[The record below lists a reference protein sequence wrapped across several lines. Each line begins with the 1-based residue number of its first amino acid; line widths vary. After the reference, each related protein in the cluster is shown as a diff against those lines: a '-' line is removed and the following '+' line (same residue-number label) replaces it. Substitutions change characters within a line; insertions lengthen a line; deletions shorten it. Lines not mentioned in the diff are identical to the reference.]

1 MYKKIN
7 RFGSLRSTIVM
18 IRRAIMI
25 LAPSDRRKVVYVILI
40 YAVLGLMDIV
50 AVFVLGL
57 VGSLSVSGI
66 SSNSPGDRV
75 SRILEFL
82 GILDTSLQNQI
93 AVLGLLAAFA
103 LIFKSVASLYLS
115 KKTLFFLSRRSAVIS
130 RTLLI
135 RLLGQEILKVRSRTV
150 QETIFALTSG
160 VQAVNVNIL
169 GASLLL
175 AADIFLIFAF
185 SVSLFFIDTL
195 VALSSFLLFSTIGI
209 VLYWYLHKRAQSLGE
224 IATSLEIKS
233 NEKISE
239 VISCYR
245 ELLVRNRRDFYAKE
259 IGDTRLAISEAGA
272 NLSVMGILSKYIM
285 EITMVVGGLA
295 IGATQFVTQP
305 ASRAVAVISIFLVS
319 SARIAPAILRVQT
332 GLVTIR
338 TSVGI
343 AKPTLDLI
351 EEHLESTYKTEIEV
365 RPYGGRSAFK
375 HVDFAPEVVAQ
386 RVDFSYPGKSKKVF
400 ENLNLKVQS
409 GEFLGIVGPSGSGKT
424 TLVDL
429 LLGVVNPN
437 QGSIQISGVSTSK
450 AREVWPGAIAYV
462 PQESSMINGT
472 MKDNVC
478 LGYDASE
485 VPDSY
490 VEELLNSVELGE
502 FVNGLNGI
510 NTSVGERGSN
520 LSGGQKQRVGLARA
534 LFTNPKL
541 LVLDE
546 ATSALDATTEKK
558 LTDFLNSIK
567 GNLTL
572 IVVAHRLSTVKNA
585 DRIVYID
592 KGEIRGEGKFEE
604 LRANLPEFDIQAK
617 AMGL

>member
-1 MYKKIN
+1 MYKNIN

-40 YAVLGLMDIV
+40 YAALGLMDIV

-82 GILDTSLQNQI
+82 GILDTSLQNQV

-115 KKTLFFLSRRSAVIS
+115 KRTLFFLSRRSAVIS

-224 IATSLEIKS
+224 KATSLEIKS
-233 NEKISE
+233 NEKIAE

-365 RPYGGRSAFK
+365 RPYGGRSAFN
-375 HVDFAPEVVAQ
+375 HVDFVPEVVAQ
-386 RVDFSYPGKSKKVF
+386 RVDFSYPGQSKKVF

-510 NTSVGERGSN
+510 NTSAGERGSN

-592 KGEIRGEGKFEE
+592 KGEIKGEGKFEE

>member
-1 MYKKIN
+1 
-7 RFGSLRSTIVM
+7 
-18 IRRAIMI
+18 
-25 LAPSDRRKVVYVILI
+25 
-40 YAVLGLMDIV
+40 
-50 AVFVLGL
+50 
-57 VGSLSVSGI
+57 
-66 SSNSPGDRV
+66 
-75 SRILEFL
+75 
-82 GILDTSLQNQI
+82 
-93 AVLGLLAAFA
+93 
-103 LIFKSVASLYLS
+103 
-115 KKTLFFLSRRSAVIS
+115 
-130 RTLLI
+130 
-135 RLLGQEILKVRSRTV
+135 
-150 QETIFALTSG
+150 
-160 VQAVNVNIL
+160 
-169 GASLLL
+169 
-175 AADIFLIFAF
+175 
-185 SVSLFFIDTL
+185 
-195 VALSSFLLFSTIGI
+195 
-209 VLYWYLHKRAQSLGE
+209 
-224 IATSLEIKS
+224 
-233 NEKISE
+233 
-239 VISCYR
+239 
-245 ELLVRNRRDFYAKE
+245 
-259 IGDTRLAISEAGA
+259 
-272 NLSVMGILSKYIM
+272 
-285 EITMVVGGLA
+285 
-295 IGATQFVTQP
+295 
-305 ASRAVAVISIFLVS
+305 
-319 SARIAPAILRVQT
+319 
-332 GLVTIR
+332 
-338 TSVGI
+338 
-343 AKPTLDLI
+343 LDLI

-375 HVDFAPEVVAQ
+375 HVDFVPEVVAQ

-546 ATSALDATTEKK
+546 ATSALDATIEKK

-572 IVVAHRLSTVKNA
+572 IVVAHRLSTVRNA

>member
-1 MYKKIN
+1 MPKEAKK
-7 RFGSLRSTIVM
+7 FESLSSTVLM
-18 IRRAIMI
+18 IRRAILI
-25 LAPSDRRKVVYVILI
+25 LTPSDRRKVVYVVLI
-40 YAVLGLMDIV
+40 YALLGLMDIV
-50 AVFVLGL
+50 AVFILGL

-66 SSNSPGDRV
+66 SSNRPGNRV
-75 SRILEFL
+75 SAILDFL
-82 GILDTSLQNQI
+82 GILETSLQNQVAI
-93 AVLGLLAAFA
+93 LGLLAACA
-103 LIFKSVASLYLS
+103 LTFKSIASLYLS
-115 KKTLFFLSRRSAVIS
+115 KRTLFFLSRRSAVIS

-135 RLLGQEILKVRSRTV
+135 RLLGQEIIKVRSRTI

-169 GASLLL
+169 GAFLLL
-175 AADIFLIFAF
+175 AADIFLILAF

-195 VALSSFLLFSTIGI
+195 VALSSFILFSTIGI
-209 VLYWYLHKRAQSLGE
+209 FLYWYLHKRAESLGE

-233 NEKISE
+233 NEKIAE

-245 ELLVRNRRDFYAKE
+245 ELLVKNRRDFYAKE

-272 NLSVMGILSKYIM
+272 NLAVMKVLSKYVM

-295 IGATQFVTQP
+295 IGATQFATQP
-305 ASRAVAVISIFLVS
+305 ANRAVAVISIFLVS

-351 EEHLESTYKTEIEV
+351 EEHLESTFKPEIDV
-365 RPYGGRSAFK
+365 KPYPGRDSFK
-375 HVDFAPEVVAQ
+375 HDGFNPLVVAQ
-386 RVDFSYPGKSKKVF
+386 QVYFSYPGRNKRVF
-400 ENLNLKVQS
+400 ENLNLHVQS
-409 GEFLGIVGPSGSGKT
+409 GEFLGVVGPSGSGKT

-437 QGSIQISGVSTSK
+437 QGQIRISGVSTSK
-450 AREVWPGAIAYV
+450 AREDWPGAIAYV

-472 MKDNVC
+472 IKDNVC
-478 LGYDASE
+478 LGYSAGDI
-485 VPDSY
+485 PDDY

-502 FVNGLNGI
+502 FVNSLSGI
-510 NTSVGERGSN
+510 RTSVGERGSK
-520 LSGGQKQRVGLARA
+520 LSGGQRQRVGLARA

-546 ATSALDATTEKK
+546 ATSALDASTEKK
-558 LTDFLNSIK
+558 LTDFLSLLK
-567 GNLTL
+567 GKLTL

-585 DRIVYID
+585 DRIIYID
-592 KGEIRGEGKFEE
+592 NGGVRGEGDFEE
-604 LRANLPEFDIQAK
+604 LRTKVPEFDIQAR